1 MLVEIGQRIGA
12 VTTVGIIVVT
22 GLVGAALARH
32 QGMAT
37 LARLTADLGEGR
49 LPAEPLIDGVM
60 ILLAGAMLIT
70 PGLLTDLCGFLLLV
84 PACRRFVKRVLKRR
98 FERAVQAGTARVSV
112 GFHDTVDPAG
122 WPPMKNVT
130 PRRPNDPGR

>member
-1 MLVEIGQRIGA
+1 MLIEIGQRIGA
-12 VTTVGIIVVT
+12 LTTVGIIVVT

-70 PGLLTDLCGFLLLV
+70 PGLLTDLSGFLLLV

-98 FERAVQAGTARVSV
+98 FERAVQAGTARASV
-112 GFHDTVDPAG
+112 GFDDAADPAG
-122 WPPMKNVT
+122 SPPMKNVT